1 MEALA
6 AWILADRRRRAMIE
20 RVDGEPVFGS
30 PWERLLADAGF
41 RQDLRGMVL
50 RA

>member
-1 MEALA
+1 
-6 AWILADRRRRAMIE
+6 MIE

-30 PWERLLADAGF
+30 PWEGPLADAGF